1 MKLYNKF
8 LFALLGGLLFIGC
21 DAENF
26 DQDVEPV
33 GSTDSYPTPS
43 FELQGSPEFTTNEG
57 DATIYTWKVILD
69 KPIAYDT
76 KFGFEVVEGTATIDK
91 DFTVSTTTIPAY
103 TTTGSISVTINA
115 DTTPEE
121 TETVKLKAVSGPGN
135 DDLVQY
141 LTHPDT
147 VYPEVEFTIE
157 NYISDDITAT
167 FDWGSANPNAFL
179 YDTYYDPCG
188 VGVDVDVYVT
198 TNPVFD
204 WGDVTSALNNGW
216 DAASSD
222 CPEDFDIKSL
232 SDGTYYFWA
241 DLYGNTY
248 STLWLNDSPFPITA
262 TISQTGVKENVFVQ
276 DTSEAFTANM
286 ATTGDTNPLVMKV
299 VINGDEW
306 TATAN

>member
-1 MKLYNKF
+1 M
-8 LFALLGGLLFIGC
+8 GGLLLIGC

-26 DQDVEPV
+26 DQDVDPV

-43 FELQGSPEFTTNEG
+43 FELQGSPEFTANEG

-91 DFTVSTTTIPAY
+91 DFTVSSTTIPAY
-103 TTTGSISVTINA
+103 TTTGSVSVTVNA

-121 TETVKLKAVSGPGN
+121 TETVKLQVVSGPGN

-147 VYPEVEFTIE
+147 VYPVVDLTIE

-167 FDWGSANPNAFL
+167 FDWFAASTAF
-179 YDTYYDPCG
+179 TYLGTNYSSCG
-188 VGVDVDVYVT
+188 FGVDVDVYVT
-198 TNPVFD
+198 TNPVFSWD
-204 WGDVTSALNNGW
+204 DVSDVYGY

-222 CPEDFDIKSL
+222 CPEDFDVKQF

-241 DLYGNTY
+241 DLYGN
-248 STLWLNDSPFPITA
+248 SNSGLWDADNPFPITT

-276 DTSEAFTANM
+276 DPSDAFTTKM
-286 ATTGDTNPLVMKV
+286 TSTGDTNPLLMKV

>member
-1 MKLYNKF
+1 MRLYNKF
-8 LFALLGGLLFIGC
+8 LFAFMGGLLLIGC

-26 DQDVEPV
+26 DQDVDPV

-43 FELQGSPEFTTNEG
+43 FELQGSPEFTANEG

-91 DFTVSTTTIPAY
+91 DFTVSSTTIPAY
-103 TTTGSISVTINA
+103 TTTGSVSVTVNA

-121 TETVKLKAVSGPGN
+121 TETVKLIVVSGPGN

-147 VYPEVEFTIE
+147 VYPVVDLTIE

-167 FDWGSANPNAFL
+167 FDWFAASTAFTYLGTNYSA
-179 YDTYYDPCG
+179 CG
-188 VGVDVDVYVT
+188 YGVDVDVYVT
-198 TNPVFD
+198 TNPVFSWD
-204 WGDVTSALNNGW
+204 DVSDVYGY

-222 CPEDFDIKSL
+222 CPEDFDVKQF

-241 DLYGNTY
+241 DLYENSNNG
-248 STLWLNDSPFPITA
+248 LWDADNPFPITT

-276 DTSEAFTANM
+276 DPSDAFTTKM
-286 ATTGDTNPLVMKV
+286 TSTGDTNPLLMKV

>member
-1 MKLYNKF
+1 MKLFNKF
-8 LFALLGGLLFIGC
+8 LFTFLGGLLIIGC
-21 DAENF
+21 DAESF
-26 DQDVEPV
+26 DQDVESV

-43 FELQGSPEFTTNEG
+43 FELQGSPEFTANES
-57 DATIYTWKVILD
+57 DATVYTWKVMLD

-91 DFTVSTTTIPAY
+91 DFTVSGTTIPAY

-121 TETVKLKAVSGPGN
+121 TETLKLRAVSGPGN

-167 FDWGSANPNAFL
+167 FDWFAASTAF
-179 YDTYYDPCG
+179 TYLGDSYSVCG
-188 VGVDVDVYVT
+188 YGVDVDVYVT

-204 WGDVTSALNNGW
+204 WDDVSNVYGY

-222 CPEDFDIKSL
+222 CPEDFDIKQF

-241 DLYGNTY
+241 DLYDNANA
-248 STLWLNDSPFPITA
+248 SLWDADNPFPITT

-276 DTSEAFTANM
+276 DSSDAFTTKM
-286 ATTGDTNPLVMKV
+286 TTTGDTNPLLMKV

>member
-1 MKLYNKF
+1 MRLYNKF
-8 LFALLGGLLFIGC
+8 LFAFMGGLLLIGC

-26 DQDVEPV
+26 DQDVDPV

-43 FELQGSPEFTTNEG
+43 FELQGSPEFTANEG

-76 KFGFEVVEGTATIDK
+76 KFGFAVVEGTATIDK
-91 DFTVSTTTIPAY
+91 DFTVSSTTIPAY
-103 TTTGSISVTINA
+103 TTTGSISVTVNA

-121 TETVKLKAVSGPGN
+121 TETVKLKVVSGPGN

-141 LTHPDT
+141 LTHPNT
-147 VYPEVEFTIE
+147 VYPVVDLTIE

-167 FDWGSANPNAFL
+167 FDWFAASTAF
-179 YDTYYDPCG
+179 TYLGTNYSVCG
-188 VGVDVDVYVT
+188 FGVDVDVYVT
-198 TNPVFD
+198 TNPVFSWD
-204 WGDVTSALNNGW
+204 DVSNVYGY

-222 CPEDFDIKSL
+222 CPEDFDVKQF

-241 DLYGNTY
+241 DLYGN
-248 STLWLNDSPFPITA
+248 SNAGLWDADNPFPITT

-276 DTSEAFTANM
+276 DPSDAFTTKM
-286 ATTGDTNPLVMKV
+286 TSTGDTNPLLMKV

>member
-8 LFALLGGLLFIGC
+8 LFAFLGGLLLIGC

-33 GSTDSYPTPS
+33 GPTDWYPTPS
-43 FELQGSPEFTTNEG
+43 FELQGSPEFTANEG

-91 DFTVSTTTIPAY
+91 DFTVSSTTIPAY

-167 FDWGSANPNAFL
+167 FDWASANPNAFL

-198 TNPVFD
+198 TNPVFS
-204 WGDVTSALNNGW
+204 WADVSDAYGY

-222 CPEDFDIKSL
+222 CPEDFNVKQF

-248 STLWLNDSPFPITA
+248 SGLWLNDAPFPITT

-276 DTSEAFTANM
+276 DSSEAFTAQM
-286 ATTGDTNPLVMKV
+286 ASTGDTNPLLMKV

>member
-8 LFALLGGLLFIGC
+8 LFAFLGGLLLIGC

-43 FELQGSPEFTTNEG
+43 FELQGSPEFTANEG
-57 DATIYTWKVILD
+57 DAIVYTWKVTLD

-91 DFTVSTTTIPAY
+91 DFTVSGTTIPAY

-121 TETVKLKAVSGPGN
+121 TETLKLRVVSGPGN

-167 FDWGSANPNAFL
+167 FDWFAASNAF
-179 YDTYYDPCG
+179 TYLGTNYSICG
-188 VGVDVDVYVT
+188 FGVDVDVYVT

-204 WGDVTSALNNGW
+204 WDDVSDVYGY

-222 CPEDFDIKSL
+222 CPEDFDVKQF

-241 DLYGNTY
+241 DLYGN
-248 STLWLNDSPFPITA
+248 SNASLWDADNPFPITT

-276 DTSEAFTANM
+276 DSSDAFTTKM
-286 ATTGDTNPLVMKV
+286 TTTGDTNPLLMKV

>member
-8 LFALLGGLLFIGC
+8 LFAFLGSLLLIGC

-43 FELQGSPEFTTNEG
+43 FELQGSPEFTANEG

-91 DFTVSTTTIPAY
+91 DFTISSTTIPAY
-103 TTTGSISVTINA
+103 TTTGSISLTVNA

-121 TETVKLKAVSGPGN
+121 TETVKLKVVSGPGN

-147 VYPEVEFTIE
+147 DYPVVDLTIE

-167 FDWGSANPNAFL
+167 FDWFAASTAF
-179 YDTYYDPCG
+179 TYQGTNYSVCG
-188 VGVDVDVYVT
+188 YGVDVDVYVT
-198 TNPVFD
+198 TNPVFSWD
-204 WGDVTSALNNGW
+204 DVSNAYGY

-222 CPEDFDIKSL
+222 CPEDFDVKQF

-241 DLYGNTY
+241 DLYGNANN
-248 STLWLNDSPFPITA
+248 SLWDADNPFPITT

-276 DTSEAFTANM
+276 DPSDAFTTKM
-286 ATTGDTNPLVMKV
+286 TTTGDTNPLLMKV

>member
-1 MKLYNKF
+1 MRLYNKF
-8 LFALLGGLLFIGC
+8 LFAFMGGLLLIGC

-43 FELQGSPEFTTNEG
+43 FELQGSPEFTANEG

-76 KFGFEVVEGTATIDK
+76 KFGFAVVEGTATIDK
-91 DFTVSTTTIPAY
+91 DFTVSSTTIPAY
-103 TTTGSISVTINA
+103 TTTGSVSVTVNA

-121 TETVKLKAVSGPGN
+121 TETVKLQVVSGPGN

-141 LTHPDT
+141 LTHPNT
-147 VYPEVEFTIE
+147 VYPVVDLTIE

-167 FDWGSANPNAFL
+167 FDWFAASTAF
-179 YDTYYDPCG
+179 TYLGTNYSVCG
-188 VGVDVDVYVT
+188 FGVDVDVYVT
-198 TNPVFD
+198 TNPVFSWD
-204 WGDVTSALNNGW
+204 DVSDVYGY

-222 CPEDFDIKSL
+222 CPEDFDVKQF

-241 DLYGNTY
+241 DLYGN
-248 STLWLNDSPFPITA
+248 SNAGLWDADNPFPITT

-276 DTSEAFTANM
+276 DPSDAFTTKM
-286 ATTGDTNPLVMKV
+286 TSTGDTNPLLMKV

>member
-8 LFALLGGLLFIGC
+8 LFAFLGGLLLIGC

-26 DQDVEPV
+26 DQDVESV
-33 GSTDSYPTPS
+33 GPTDWYPTPS
-43 FELQGSPEFTTNEG
+43 FELQGSPEFTANEG

-91 DFTVSTTTIPAY
+91 DFTVSSTTIPAY

-167 FDWGSANPNAFL
+167 FDWFAASTAF
-179 YDTYYDPCG
+179 TYLGTNYSVCG
-188 VGVDVDVYVT
+188 FGVDVDVYVT

-204 WGDVTSALNNGW
+204 WGDVTSTLNNGW

-241 DLYGNTY
+241 DLYGN
-248 STLWLNDSPFPITA
+248 SNAGLWDADNPFPITT
-262 TISQTGVKENVFVQ
+262 TISQTGVKEDVFVQ
-276 DTSEAFTANM
+276 DSSDAFTTKM
-286 ATTGDTNPLVMKV
+286 TTTGDTNPLLMKV